1 LCKELIVTGSLS
13 FAEELFLR
21 FVDLLE
27 RSAVLLNFSTEEL
40 FVVLFVVAHPLIT
53 LVALLFFVLERRRRY
68 RLQRRLEV
76 MSVLPQ

>member
-1 LCKELIVTGSLS
+1 MTGSLS

-27 RSAVLLNFSTEEL
+27 RSAVLLNFSTEVL

-53 LVALLFFVLERRRRY
+53 LVALLFFFLERRRRY

>member
-1 LCKELIVTGSLS
+1 MTGSLS
-13 FAEELFLR
+13 FAEELFHR

-53 LVALLFFVLERRRRY
+53 LVALLFFFLERRRRY

>member
-1 LCKELIVTGSLS
+1 MTSSLS

-53 LVALLFFVLERRRRY
+53 LVALLFFFLERRRRY

>member
-1 LCKELIVTGSLS
+1 MTGSLS

-53 LVALLFFVLERRRRY
+53 LVALLFFFLERRRRY

>member
-1 LCKELIVTGSLS
+1 MTGSLS
-13 FAEELFLR
+13 FAEELFVR
-21 FVDLLE
+21 FVDLLK

-53 LVALLFFVLERRRRY
+53 LAALLFFFLERRRRY

>member
-1 LCKELIVTGSLS
+1 MTGSLS

-53 LVALLFFVLERRRRY
+53 LVALLFFFLERRRRY

-76 MSVLPQ
+76 MSVLPH

>member
-1 LCKELIVTGSLS
+1 LARLRKELIVTGSLS
-13 FAEELFLR
+13 FA
-21 FVDLLE
+21 
-27 RSAVLLNFSTEEL
+27 EEL

-53 LVALLFFVLERRRRY
+53 LVALLFFFLERRRRY

>member
-1 LCKELIVTGSLS
+1 MTSSLS
-13 FAEELFLR
+13 FAEQLFLR

-27 RSAVLLNFSTEEL
+27 RSAVLLNFSTQEL

-53 LVALLFFVLERRRRY
+53 LVALLFFFLERRRRY